1 MSKRW
6 MSMFEISINQLYIYI
21 YIYIYAYKYISIVH
35 KYVYIYI
42 YLVVNSDHPR
52 TLARLEERKNIGTLQ

>member
-6 MSMFEISINQLYIYI
+6 MPIFEISINQLFICIYIHIYI
-21 YIYIYAYKYISIVH
+21 YTSI
-35 KYVYIYI
+35 IPI

-52 TLARLEERKNIGTLQ
+52 TLARLEERKNIGALQ